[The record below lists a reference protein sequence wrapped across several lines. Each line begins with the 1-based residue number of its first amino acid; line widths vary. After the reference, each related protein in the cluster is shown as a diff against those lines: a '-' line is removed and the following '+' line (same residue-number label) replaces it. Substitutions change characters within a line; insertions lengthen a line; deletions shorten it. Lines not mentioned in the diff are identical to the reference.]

1 MDDTAE
7 LFAFE
12 IEHDP
17 QAAITAPLPE
27 GLCDLDALKAL
38 APDCLRQIRSR
49 KREPRAC
56 PWHEQEAAMKGV
68 PGPRFRWATNE
79 DAT

>member
-17 QAAITAPLPE
+17 RAAITAPLPE

-38 APDCLRQIRSR
+38 APDCLRQIRSSF
-49 KREPRAC
+49 PA
-56 PWHEQEAAMKGV
+56 
-68 PGPRFRWATNE
+68 
-79 DAT
+79 